1 MCWISSRV
9 RWKLAGSA
17 GRGEGAENGVSGAG
31 GGADEEPGAD
41 EAKPG
46 PGRNVGG
53 GTGAT
58 T

>member
-1 MCWISSRV
+1 MA
-9 RWKLAGSA
+9 RWKSAGSA
-17 GRGEGAENGVSGAG
+17 GRGEGAENGVYSAG

-41 EAKPG
+41 GEKPG
-46 PGRNVGG
+46 PVRNARG